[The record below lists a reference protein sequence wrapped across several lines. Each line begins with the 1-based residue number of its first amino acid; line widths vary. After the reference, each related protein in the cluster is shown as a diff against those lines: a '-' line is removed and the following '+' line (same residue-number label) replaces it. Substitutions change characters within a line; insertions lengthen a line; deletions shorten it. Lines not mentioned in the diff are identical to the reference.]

1 MASKIKPGTKHP
13 SKPGMVMGTN
23 SRYVSKSTYNKQI
36 KGGTKPATKPAV
48 KKKVSK
54 PTPTKASAS
63 STPKVGATKRLQ
75 GRMVRWNGKRWTAAG
90 TGPKQPATK
99 ATSKATPKAT
109 PRISSPRLKAP
120 SIPKPKSSTPKPK
133 ASTPKPKSST
143 PKPKVKL
150 PKIKL
155 PKLQLP
161 KVQPPKK
168 ASRSASAV
176 SRALRRTGARTS
188 IKGGLAGIAMTAA
201 EIAARKG
208 ALGNSVKNE
217 FEQGDARMD
226 RFLKNPLKKDTTNE
240 RKPKTASSKTE
251 VKPASKKPS
260 DYPTN
265 AVTKTVKKGRDYQA
279 EAKAKAAAAKKK
291 ASSSSN
297 PPASKIPKPPAQNSM
312 KDASASS
319 RMAAWAKA
327 NRKMI
332 EKAGT
337 KKQKEILAKLDKKK
351 KPNQS
356 AANKAGY
363 PGNRN
368 Y

>member
-99 ATSKATPKAT
+99 ATPKAPPKATPK
-109 PRISSPRLKAP
+109 ISSPRLNAP
-120 SIPKPKSSTPKPK
+120 SIPKPKSSTPKPKSSTPKPK
-133 ASTPKPKSST
+133 ASTPKSKTT
-143 PKPKVKL
+143 PKPKVK
-150 PKIKL
+150 
-155 PKLQLP
+155 
-161 KVQPPKK
+161 V
-168 ASRSASAV
+168 SRADSAIP
-176 SRALRRTGARTS
+176 RALRRTAARSS
-188 IKGGLAGIAMTAA
+188 IKGGIAGIAMTAA

-208 ALGNSVKNE
+208 VLGNRVKNE

-251 VKPASKKPS
+251 VKPASKKPVS
-260 DYPTN
+260 LPPNAPTR
-265 AVTKTVKKGRDYQA
+265 TIKKGRDYQA

-297 PPASKIPKPPAQNSM
+297 PPASSKRTGANDPRNAAYIAAVKKLNKKKNATKAERDKVRDM
-312 KDASASS
+312 GLKLS
-319 RMAAWAKA
+319 RAIHGDKS
-327 NRKMI
+327 
-332 EKAGT
+332 
-337 KKQKEILAKLDKKK
+337 KKK
-351 KPNQS
+351 KRDNLLSGRPL
-356 AANKAGY
+356 
-363 PGNRN
+363 RN
-368 Y
+368 NDTA